1 MRQLAQNM
9 GLKDSSFAN
18 PHGAGGNTSSALD
31 MAKLASEC
39 FKIPLFSK
47 ISNTKRFVIKT
58 KEIDDNGEIL
68 MKTCLLDN
76 SNKLIG
82 RGGCVGGKTGSNI

>member
-1 MRQLAQNM
+1 
-9 GLKDSSFAN
+9 
-18 PHGAGGNTSSALD
+18 

-47 ISNTKRFVIKT
+47 ISNTKRFIVKT
-58 KEIDDNGEIL
+58 KEVDNNGEVL
-68 MKTCLLDN
+68 LQSCLLDN

-82 RGGCVGGKTGSNI
+82 KGGCVGGKTGSNIEGGESFIGAFMGSIAIVILGSAGKE